1 MSSLAQ
7 ERECNQHC
15 LMVFK
20 ESLKYWQD
28 MGVLFEHIQINVMKP
43 FTASC
48 RHQGKCLEEITNNF
62 HNILLSA
69 TGMEKQKIT

>member
-20 ESLKYWQD
+20 ESLKSWQD

-43 FTASC
+43 FTA
-48 RHQGKCLEEITNNF
+48 GTKVNV
-62 HNILLSA
+62 
-69 TGMEKQKIT
+69 